1 MVVEAGPP
9 PAFAVEPAF
18 AVPVPEAGEP
28 VDEAVPVHG
37 SEADAEDDEPQMIVK
52 SVDTVSAIDLI
63 MAEDEPAD
71 ADGAGNG

>member
-1 MVVEAGPP
+1 M
-9 PAFAVEPAF
+9 
-18 AVPVPEAGEP
+18 PVPEAGEP

-37 SEADAEDDEPQMIVK
+37 SEDDAEDDDEPEMTVK

-71 ADGAGNG
+71 ADGPGQPPRH